1 MNVTLDRKDDGTG
14 IISVSIDEQ
23 DYAKKVT
30 DKLKE
35 IGRTHTIPGF
45 RKGHVSID
53 QLRRRFGRDVKSDV
67 INHEVI
73 DAALNYIRDN
83 KINCLG
89 ELLPVEVKEIN
100 LEDKDYTFQYE
111 VGLAPELN
119 IELNK
124 DITIPYYEIEVTKEM
139 IDEQDKAMLDRF
151 GKQVDGEVTDDNAF
165 IKGTIMELNEDG
177 TVKEGEEAIQNNN
190 GMLLISHLKS
200 SDEAAKFIGKK
211 VGDKIIFNPAV
222 ATENDVKEIA
232 SLLDIPAEKAE
243 AVKGNFEF
251 NIGSIIVVE
260 PAQHNE
266 DFYKAAFGRN
276 FETEEEYREEVKKM
290 IAAQL
295 APNSQILFD
304 MTAEKTLI
312 EKFGNIE
319 LPANFLKKWLVSRQE
334 GITAETVDEEF
345 TRMEP
350 AVKWQLI
357 RDRIAENNDLEP
369 TREDVENFAEIYAR
383 RQLAQYG
390 MVNADDE
397 MVKGFAKR
405 FLEDKRFG
413 REIVEQVA
421 NRKLF
426 MCIRALV
433 NTEEKTVSLDEFRK
447 LAEEAQK

>member
-14 IISVSIDEQ
+14 IISVSIEEQ
-23 DYAKKVT
+23 DYAQKVT

-45 RKGHVSID
+45 RKGHVSVD

-73 DAALNYIRDN
+73 DAALNYIREN

-100 LEDKDYTFQYE
+100 LTDKDYTFQYE

-119 IELNK
+119 VELNK
-124 DITIPYYEIEVTKEM
+124 DITIPYYNIEVTKEM
-139 IDEQDKAMLDRF
+139 IADQDKAMLDRF
-151 GKQVDGEVTDDNAF
+151 GKQVEGEITDDNAF
-165 IKGTIMELNEDG
+165 IKGSIMELNEDG
-177 TVKEGEEAIQNNN
+177 SVKEGDDAIQNNN

-200 SDEAAKFIGKK
+200 SDESSKFIGKR
-211 VGDKIIFNPAV
+211 VGEKIIFNPAI
-222 ATENDVKEIA
+222 ATDNDTKEIA
-232 SLLDIPAEKAE
+232 SLLGVTPETAET
-243 AVKGNFEF
+243 VKGNFEF

-260 PAQHNE
+260 PAKHDE
-266 DFYKAAFGRN
+266 EYYKAAFGRT
-276 FETEEEYREEVKKM
+276 FENEEEYYAEIKKM
-290 IAAQL
+290 IEAQL

-304 MTAEKTLI
+304 MTAEKVLI
-312 EKFGNIE
+312 EKYGNIE

-334 GITAETVDEEF
+334 GITPENVEEEYVK
-345 TRMEP
+345 MEP

-357 RDRIAENNDLEP
+357 RDQIAEKNQLEP
-369 TREDVENFAEIYAR
+369 TAEDVNNYAEMYAR

-390 MVNADDE
+390 MINADDE

-405 FLEDKRFG
+405 FLDDKRIG
-413 REIVEQVA
+413 REIIEQVT

-433 NTEEKTVSLDEFRK
+433 NTEEKTVTLDEFRA
-447 LAEEAQK
+447 LADNAQK